1 MKKNGF
7 QILSGGDGDAVAV
20 ARAGKI
26 RREILR
32 QFGRFKSDRIIAQMT
47 AAQGGD
53 RIGGDHLSLA
63 DDADTIAGAF
73 NFFEDVAGE
82 QDGFAACFFFG
93 DQLDEGV
100 LHQWIE
106 AGGRF
111 VEDED
116 LRVVHKGGDDAELL
130 LHALAHFF

>member
-7 QILSGGDGDAVAV
+7 QILPGGDGDAVAV

-47 AAQGGD
+47 AAQRGD

-82 QDGFAACFFFG
+82 QDGFAACFFFWG
-93 DQLDEGV
+93 DFV
-100 LHQWIE
+100 RTTLHNII
-106 AGGRF
+106 
-111 VEDED
+111 
-116 LRVVHKGGDDAELL
+116 
-130 LHALAHFF
+130 